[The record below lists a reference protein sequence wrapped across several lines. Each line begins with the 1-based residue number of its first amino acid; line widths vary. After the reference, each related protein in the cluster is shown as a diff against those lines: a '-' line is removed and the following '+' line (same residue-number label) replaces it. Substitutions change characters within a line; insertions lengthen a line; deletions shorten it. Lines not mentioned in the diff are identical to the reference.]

1 MLSDDP
7 SLIPLGENGL
17 LHNSYPTNSYVKGM
31 ARAEMV
37 YKMRC
42 WVYRLRFGTFNHM
55 ITRKS

>member
-1 MLSDDP
+1 MLYDDP

-37 YKMRC
+37 YKKVVLGLSSSF
-42 WVYRLRFGTFNHM
+42 WNV
-55 ITRKS
+55 